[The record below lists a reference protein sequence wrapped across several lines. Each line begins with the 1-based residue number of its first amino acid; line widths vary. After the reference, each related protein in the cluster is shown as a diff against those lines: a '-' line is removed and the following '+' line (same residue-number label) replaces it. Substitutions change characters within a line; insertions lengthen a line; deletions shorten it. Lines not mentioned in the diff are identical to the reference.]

1 MNTLILISLLLRLLH
16 VLLPENSMLVYALVF
31 LVAVS
36 SVLIIFILYSRIK
49 LKQTNKLLAEKNR
62 EITAQREEIQKQKDY
77 VTQKT
82 LDLLV
87 LNKELKENDELRKGL
102 TNMIVHDLKN
112 PISNIINLS
121 ENREITFF
129 ATEIL
134 NMVENIL
141 DIQKY
146 EGMILP
152 LERKKIQLRKIA
164 EEAVKQISLFAERKN
179 IKTENAVPNDVFVW
193 ADYEI
198 IRRVLVNLLS
208 NAVKYSFPNGLVR
221 IESEPADEDP
231 SKIKITVKD
240 NGIGIGKDKIPLIF
254 NEFSQII
261 ARKTGEAR
269 STGIGLTFCK
279 MAIEA
284 HDSEI
289 TVESVPDE
297 FTAFSFLLPK
307 VKADNI
313 PEGIP
318 ETKDET
324 SEIILDETDKEFL
337 QPFYDDLKDIEVY
350 EIGKLRQIVS
360 KIDDTFSENV
370 KNWKH
375 ELNNAVYNCNLEL
388 FDSLKEKIN

>member
-62 EITAQREEIQKQKDY
+62 EITAQREEIQKQKDHI
-77 VTQKT
+77 TRKT

-152 LERKKIQLRKIA
+152 
-164 EEAVKQISLFAERKN
+164 
-179 IKTENAVPNDVFVW
+179 
-193 ADYEI
+193 
-198 IRRVLVNLLS
+198 
-208 NAVKYSFPNGLVR
+208 
-221 IESEPADEDP
+221 
-231 SKIKITVKD
+231 
-240 NGIGIGKDKIPLIF
+240 
-254 NEFSQII
+254 
-261 ARKTGEAR
+261 
-269 STGIGLTFCK
+269 
-279 MAIEA
+279 
-284 HDSEI
+284 
-289 TVESVPDE
+289 
-297 FTAFSFLLPK
+297 
-307 VKADNI
+307 
-313 PEGIP
+313 
-318 ETKDET
+318 
-324 SEIILDETDKEFL
+324 
-337 QPFYDDLKDIEVY
+337 
-350 EIGKLRQIVS
+350 
-360 KIDDTFSENV
+360 
-370 KNWKH
+370 
-375 ELNNAVYNCNLEL
+375 
-388 FDSLKEKIN
+388 